1 MTFSIVA
8 RCPEHGLLGVAVST
22 AVPAVGAMC
31 PHVRPGVGAVSTQSW
46 VNPQLAI
53 AVLDLLQ
60 AGCTAHEALESALR
74 ADAHGHVRQIG
85 LVTADG
91 IALSW
96 TGHSCTDW
104 AGERTGPGYA
114 IQGNMLTG
122 AATLD
127 AMQMAFLDSSGEPF
141 EERLLQALEAGQRAG
156 GDKRGR
162 QSASLL
168 IRDGEP
174 CPYFDLRVDEHTD
187 PVTELR
193 RVFGVA
199 VAQWLPF
206 RASMP
211 TRSNPA
217 GMPPKN
223 VSDMLMLA
231 PSRRPG
237 AALQPETKPS
247 DLMPTDVLQK
257 VCGTAFSPE
266 HADANLAAFLPILA
280 EIHKLREIDLGDTH
294 PAVIFDP
301 VASWRAR

>member
-8 RCPEHGLLGVAVST
+8 RCPEHGALGVAVST

-31 PHVRPGVGAVSTQSW
+31 PYIRPGVGAVSTQSW
-46 VNPQLAI
+46 VNPYLAI
-53 AVLDLLQ
+53 AVLDLL
-60 AGCTAHEALESALR
+60 ATGCPAREALDTVLR
-74 ADAHGHVRQIG
+74 DDAHADLRQIG

-91 IALSW
+91 VALSW
-96 TGHSCTDW
+96 TGKSCTDW
-104 AGERTGPGYA
+104 AGERNGPGYA

-127 AMQMAFLDSSGEPF
+127 AMQSAFLDSTSMPF

-168 IRDGEP
+168 IYDSEP
-174 CPYFDLRVDEHTD
+174 YPYLDLRVDEHTD

-199 VAQWLPF
+199 VAQFLPF

-211 TRSNPA
+211 TRTNPA
-217 GMPPKN
+217 GVPPKS
-223 VSDMLMLA
+223 VSDMLML
-231 PSRRPG
+231 PPYERPG
-237 AALQPETKPS
+237 AALLP
-247 DLMPTDVLQK
+247 DLLQK
-257 VCGTAFSPE
+257 ISGTDFTPE
-266 HADANLAAFLPILA
+266 HAAANVAAFLPILA
-280 EIHKLREIDLGDTH
+280 EIRKLRALDLGDTH

-301 VASWRAR
+301 TAPWRRSDH